1 MNRYLWSFVLAAV
14 LAAALT
20 GCGDQILPFKPPA
33 KPAPPAPPP
42 LPAATVVVQNV
53 TPQEELVLKDYL
65 RVDGVLRQGNT
76 YTASINAQVV
86 NVGEY
91 ITLSVKGRSYLLN
104 VLMIGDEVV
113 RLRAVEQMP
122 IKATTKK
129 M

>member
-1 MNRYLWSFVLAAV
+1 MKRTLLLLV
-14 LAAALT
+14 LAAASAGLLA
-20 GCGDQILPFKPPA
+20 GCGDKNPLKPPPPP
-33 KPAPPAPPP
+33 KPAEKPR
-42 LPAATVVVQNV
+42 PAAAIQVQNV
-53 TPQEELVLKDYL
+53 TPQEELALKDYL
-65 RVDGVLRQGNT
+65 RVDGVLRQGTT

-122 IKATTKK
+122 VQATTKK